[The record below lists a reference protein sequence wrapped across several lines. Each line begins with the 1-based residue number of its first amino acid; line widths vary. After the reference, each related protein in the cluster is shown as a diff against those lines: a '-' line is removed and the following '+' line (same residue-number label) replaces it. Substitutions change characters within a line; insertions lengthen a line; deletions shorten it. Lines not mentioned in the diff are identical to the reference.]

1 MRTVLKAAMAAA
13 GITLAGLAASA
24 RQAADPAPAFS
35 FAEPGISPDGREIAF
50 TSGGN
55 IWSVAAT
62 GGDARLLVADG
73 GTDRRPLF
81 SPDGRQLAFVSTRTG
96 GGDIYVLTLATG
108 NIRRLTADDGLEM
121 LDNWSPD
128 GRSIYFSTT
137 SHDIGSMNDIY
148 RVSIDGG
155 TPMPVSQDRY
165 TNEFQ
170 AAPAP
175 D

>member
-1 MRTVLKAAMAAA
+1 MRTSFKAAVAAVA
-13 GITLAGLAASA
+13 VALAGLAASA
-24 RQAADPAPAFS
+24 RQAGEPSPEFS

-50 TSGGN
+50 ASGGN

-108 NIRRLTADDGLEM
+108 AIRQLVARRQVDLFRDDEPRHRGHERHLPRVDRRRHADAGE
-121 LDNWSPD
+121 P
-128 GRSIYFSTT
+128 GPIY
-137 SHDIGSMNDIY
+137 
-148 RVSIDGG
+148 
-155 TPMPVSQDRY
+155 
-165 TNEFQ
+165 E
-170 AAPAP
+170 
-175 D
+175 